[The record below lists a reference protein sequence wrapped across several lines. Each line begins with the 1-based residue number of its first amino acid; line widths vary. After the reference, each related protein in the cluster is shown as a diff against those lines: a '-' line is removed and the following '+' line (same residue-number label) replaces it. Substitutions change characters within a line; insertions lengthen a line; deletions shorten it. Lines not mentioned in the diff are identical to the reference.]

1 MAIYK
6 AFIIKHFF
14 QNYLSILIYVCISV
28 LILCIS
34 ILIYYN
40 KSSLFNEHH
49 LNKYFLSRVF
59 FCMNHLNINI
69 TIFHPTGHNGAPDQ

>member
-1 MAIYK
+1 MAIY
-6 AFIIKHFF
+6 IKPLSLNIFS

-28 LILCIS
+28 LILYIS
-34 ILIYYN
+34 VLIYYN

-59 FCMNHLNINI
+59 LYEPLEHKYNNF
-69 TIFHPTGHNGAPDQ
+69 PSNGS